1 MHELPT
7 RATPSGAL
15 PTTSLL
21 SLLLLSTSALACG
34 SPPAGTSS
42 ADAAPVAADMAAAAV
57 DLLVSGNVRLV
68 DLTHPLSPDSIYW
81 PTGSPFTHERLDW
94 GVNEQGLWYAAAAF
108 SSPEHLGTHLD
119 APIHFGENGW
129 TNAEIPVERLFAI
142 GVVIDMS
149 DKADA
154 DADATLDAEDISA
167 WEERNG
173 AIPPRAIVIVRTGW
187 ANRWPD
193 WNAYYGT
200 ETPDDVSTLHFPG
213 ISEAAA
219 QVLARREVA
228 GVGIDTASIDPGTST
243 VFEAHRVLGP
253 ENIFNLEN
261 LMNVDGLP
269 ETGFG
274 IVALP
279 MKIAG
284 GTGGPTRVVA
294 VLGR

>member
-1 MHELPT
+1 MHELPS
-7 RATPSGAL
+7 RVTPSGAT
-15 PTTSLL
+15 PTTLL
-21 SLLLLSTSALACG
+21 ALLFLSVSALACG
-34 SPPAGTSS
+34 SRGTSD
-42 ADAAPVAADMAAAAV
+42 ADAAPSAADMATAAV
-57 DLLVSGNVRLV
+57 DLLVSGDVLLV
-68 DLTHPLSPDSIYW
+68 DLTHALSPDSIYW
-81 PTGSPFTHERLDW
+81 PTGSPFVHERLDW
-94 GVNEQGLWYAAAAF
+94 GINDQGLWYAAAAF

-129 TNAEIPVERLFAI
+129 TNAEIPVERFFAI
-142 GVVIDMS
+142 GVVIDMR
-149 DKADA
+149 DKANA
-154 DADATLDAEDISA
+154 DADATLDAEDVSA

-173 AIPPRAIVIVRTGW
+173 VIPSGAIVIVRTGW

-200 ETPDDVSTLHFPG
+200 ETPEDVATLHFPG

-219 QVLARREVA
+219 QVLAGREVA
-228 GVGIDTASIDPGTST
+228 GVGIDTASIDTGTST

-253 ENIFNLEN
+253 ANIFNLEN
-261 LMNVDGLP
+261 LMNVDELP

-274 IVALP
+274 VIALP

>member
-1 MHELPT
+1 MHELPI
-7 RATPSGAL
+7 RVAPSGAT
-15 PTTSLL
+15 PTTLL
-21 SLLLLSTSALACG
+21 ALLFLSVSALACG
-34 SPPAGTSS
+34 SRGTSD
-42 ADAAPVAADMAAAAV
+42 ADAAPSTADMATAAV
-57 DLLVSGNVRLV
+57 DLLVSGNVLLV
-68 DLTHPLSPDSIYW
+68 DLTHALSPDSIYW
-81 PTGSPFTHERLDW
+81 PTGSPFVHERLDW
-94 GVNEQGLWYAAAAF
+94 GINDQGLWYAAAAF

-129 TNAEIPVERLFAI
+129 TNADIPVERFFAI

-149 DKADA
+149 DKAAA
-154 DADATLDAEDISA
+154 DPDATLDAEDVSA

-173 AIPPRAIVIVRTGW
+173 AIPSGAIVIVRTGW

-193 WNAYYGT
+193 WKAYYGT
-200 ETPDDVSTLHFPG
+200 ETPEDVAALHFPG

-219 QVLARREVA
+219 QLLAGREVA

-243 VFEAHRVLGP
+243 VFEAHRVFGP
-253 ENIFNLEN
+253 ANIFNLEN
-261 LMNVDGLP
+261 LMNVDDLP

-274 IVALP
+274 VIALP